1 MFQVVLCSI
10 TIILQL
16 CSGYELRY
24 CKGLLRSEPI
34 LVQNAAQKMNLFSLS
49 SIMRSYAHKFGGKTA
64 LDCLSSESSTNLL
77 VIQEELTAMRKRV
90 SVDIKKPA
98 FVVFTNKARDAIVS
112 EMPQSI
118 EQIDKL
124 TYGGNKILRTVYPD
138 ILSITSRFILGD
150 YREIEEPSVLDNL
163 SKVQPSEKI
172 PEETAA
178 QSVMSSTELD
188 EPVSADSTEISK
200 SSLSP
205 EQRKAAERT
214 LSGQNVFITGSAGTG
229 KSYLL
234 KFIVQESKKKY
245 PPDSIAVTAPTGI
258 SAINVGGVTINS
270 FAGYGLG
277 KHIANLLYAHN
288 KILSNLYIASSVFN
302 STIVLTCNQV
312 TMPFQY

>member
-1 MFQVVLCSI
+1 
-10 TIILQL
+10 
-16 CSGYELRY
+16 
-24 CKGLLRSEPI
+24 
-34 LVQNAAQKMNLFSLS
+34 
-49 SIMRSYAHKFGGKTA
+49 
-64 LDCLSSESSTNLL
+64 
-77 VIQEELTAMRKRV
+77 MRKRV